1 MSFYTNVEC
10 VGNHI
15 LFRGISKDGRRFKD
29 RVEYQPPLYIPT
41 KEKKSKYQTLE
52 GIRVG
57 EVRPGSVSDCRDF
70 IRKYKDLDNFDV
82 YGNNKFEF
90 AFIAEH
96 FPEEHI
102 EYDFSQISIA
112 FIDIETGSE
121 NGFPNI
127 ETANEEVTA
136 ITLKINEKCYVFGR
150 GEFVHDRENVFYF
163 RFESERALL
172 QKFFEMWDKESPDIV
187 TGWNIETFDIP
198 YLVNRAKR
206 MFDSGRKNPYR
217 LLSPWRRVNEY
228 TMYGMGCKELQAYK
242 IVGVETLDYFAMYRK
257 FIYSPQESYR
267 LDHIANVELG
277 ERKLDYSEQGTLHLL
292 YKNDYQKF
300 IEYNIKDV
308 ELVERLEGK
317 LKLLEMVVSLAYL
330 CKVNYR
336 NTFGQVRMWDT
347 LIYNHLLSKN
357 IIIPPKTHASKSSNF
372 EGAFVK
378 EPIIGAH
385 EWVVNFDLNSLYP
398 HLIMQYNLSP
408 ETLITDELP
417 PELQEIKNSRAKVNG
432 LLDQSQSLDVLKK
445 YNVTYT
451 PNNEFYKTDKQG
463 FLPEMMEQIYNDR
476 VKYKKLMIE
485 TKKKLTKERDK
496 DKKHELSNLISK
508 YHNMQNNLKTTLNSA
523 FGAMGNEYFRFF
535 DQRIAEAVTTSGQL
549 SIRWIEKEINKYLNN
564 LLKPEE
570 EKDYVVAVDTD
581 SVYIR
586 MDDLVKQVFG
596 ENIEDKTKVVDF
608 LDKVCS
614 EKMEKII
621 EKSYQGLADYVNAF
635 DQKMVMKRENIAD
648 RALWTAKKRYIMNVY
663 DSEGVRYEEPQL
675 KVMGI
680 ESVRS
685 STPAACKEKMKGI
698 FKIIMNGTEDDAIG
712 YIENFREEFSKLA
725 AEDIFFPRSVRGL
738 EKYHDAAQLYRKGTP
753 IHVKGALMYN
763 KLLKDNNLLN
773 SYPTIKDGEKIKFA
787 YLKKPNPVGDSVIAI
802 LNNLPPEF
810 GLNEYIDYDLQ
821 FNKSFIEPM
830 SSVMGAIGWKTEHI
844 STLEDFFG

>member
-1 MSFYTNVEC
+1 MSFYTNVSTI
-10 VGNHI
+10 GNSI
-15 LFRGISKDGRRFKD
+15 LFRGVSKDGKRFKD
-29 RVEYQPPLYIPT
+29 RIEYHPTLYIPT
-41 KEKKSKYQTLE
+41 KEETKFQTLE
-52 GIRVG
+52 GDPVG
-57 EVRPGSVSDCRDF
+57 EIRPGTMRECREF
-70 IRKYKDLDNFDV
+70 IAKYKEIDNFNI
-82 YGNNKFEF
+82 YGNDKFEYT
-90 AFIAEH
+90 FIAEH
-96 FPEEHI
+96 FPEKHI
-102 EYDFSQISIA
+102 DYDFSFIKVA
-112 FIDIETGSE
+112 YIDIEVSSD
-121 NGFPNI
+121 NGFPNVESAS
-127 ETANEEVTA
+127 ETVTA
-136 ITLKINEKCYVFGR
+136 ITFKIGKNCYVFGCE
-150 GEFVHDRENVFYF
+150 EFQHDRKDVYYLKCS
-163 RFESERALL
+163 SERALL
-172 QKFFEMWDKESPDIV
+172 EKFFKMWDKESPDIV
-187 TGWNIETFDIP
+187 TGWNVETFDIP
-198 YLVNRAKR
+198 YLVNRAKQL
-206 MFDSGRKNPYR
+206 FNEKKNPYR
-217 LLSPWRRVNEY
+217 LLSPWKKVRQY
-228 TMYGMGCKELQAYK
+228 AMFGMGGRELQAFEIY
-242 IVGVETLDYFAMYRK
+242 GVDTLDYLSMYRK
-257 FIYSPQESYR
+257 FIYYNQESYR

-432 LLDQSQSLDVLKK
+432 LLDQSQSLNALKK

-564 LLKPEE
+564 LLKPKE

>member
-228 TMYGMGCKELQAYK
+228 TMYGMGGKELQAYK

-330 CKVNYR
+330 CKVNYG

-347 LIYNHLLSKN
+347 LIYNHLLRKN
-357 IIIPPKTHASKSSNF
+357 IIIPPKVQSHKSSEF

-378 EPIIGAH
+378 EPILGAH
-385 EWVVNFDLNSLYP
+385 DWVVNFDLNSLYP
-398 HLIMQYNLSP
+398 HLIIQYNISP
-408 ETLITDELP
+408 ETLITQELP
-417 PELQEIKNSRAKVNG
+417 RGLQQIKDTKPGVNG
-432 LLDQSQSLDVLKK
+432 LLNGDISLDTLGEH
-445 YNVTYT
+445 NVTYT
-451 PNNEFYKTDKQG
+451 PNNEFYRTDKQG

-476 VKYKKLMIE
+476 VRFKKLMID
-485 TKKKLTKERDK
+485 TKKKLQKEK
-496 DKKHELSNLISK
+496 DPQKRFELNNLVSK
-508 YHNMQNNLKTTLNSA
+508 YHNMQQNLKITLNSA
-523 FGAMGNEYFRFF
+523 FGAMGNEHFRYF

-549 SIRWIEKEINKYLNN
+549 SIRWIEKEINRYLNE
-564 LLKPEE
+564 LLQPKE

-586 MDDLVKQVFG
+586 MDDLVKKVFG
-596 ENIEDKTKVVDF
+596 DDVEDKTKIVDF
-608 LDKVCS
+608 LDKVCE
-614 EKMEKII
+614 EKMEQII
-621 EKSYQGLADYVNAF
+621 DKSYQGLAEYVNAF
-635 DQKMVMKRENIAD
+635 QQKMVMKRENIAD
-648 RALWTAKKRYIMNVY
+648 RALWTAKKRYIMNVF

-675 KVMGI
+675 KIMGI
-680 ESVRS
+680 EAIRS
-685 STPAACKEKMKGI
+685 STPAACKTKMKDI
-698 FKIIMNGTEDDAIG
+698 FKIIMNGTEEDAIN
-712 YIENFREEFSKLA
+712 YIENFKEEFSTLA

-738 EKYHDAAQLYRKGTP
+738 EKYYDAAQLYRKGTP
-753 IHVKGALMYN
+753 IHTKGALIYN
-763 KLLKDNNLLN
+763 KLLKDKKLLN

-830 SSVMGAIGWKTEHI
+830 SSVMDAVGWNTEHI